1 MAERNASNVNDFPL
15 QKAVKLVISGVKKS
29 GQISENDFKARLV
42 VPYELS
48 KDEVAE
54 LVNKFEDSGISIVD
68 EKGEPSSLSLQVQ
81 EASEQAEAAEK
92 AQAASESER
101 VYDSV
106 RMYLKEIGK
115 VPLLSR
121 DEEVAVAKRIEAG
134 DESAKD
140 ELAAANPVSYTHL
153 TLPTTRSV

>member
-68 EKGEPSSLSLQVQ
+68 ELDNEVD
-81 EASEQAEAAEK
+81 A
-92 AQAASESER
+92 R
-101 VYDSV
+101 V
-106 RMYLKEIGK
+106 GK
-115 VPLLSR
+115 DVVGLAGKFELGRLLLVLCHISH
-121 DEEVAVAKRIEAG
+121 
-134 DESAKD
+134 
-140 ELAAANPVSYTHL
+140 THL
-153 TLPTTRSV
+153 HEVHIVGVDFLEHVVESLAHGAKSK